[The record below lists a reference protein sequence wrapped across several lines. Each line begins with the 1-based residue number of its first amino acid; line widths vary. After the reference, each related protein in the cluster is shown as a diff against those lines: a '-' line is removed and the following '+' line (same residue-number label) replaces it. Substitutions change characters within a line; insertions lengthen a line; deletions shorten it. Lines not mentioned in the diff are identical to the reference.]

1 MAHGGILAVMNG
13 GGMTKRLY
21 VTAALFA
28 LFVTGGVAQTNAGK
42 RTIRVD
48 VNYTGSGVVDAGHKI
63 YVALWDTTDLQNAQP
78 VAVQSLDSKKGTV
91 TFSDVQKVPA
101 YVSTAY
107 DPTGAWAGKS
117 APPSGSSLGMYSK
130 KIPTP
135 EPIDVAPGKTARVS
149 LTFDDSV
156 KVP

>member
-1 MAHGGILAVMNG
+1 
-13 GGMTKRLY
+13 MTKRLY

-117 APPSGSSLGMYSK
+117 ALVLVGENDRPDEVAYITQHFATFVPVDDFQIIRFGHDIYRWRIFRGEGY
-130 KIPTP
+130 TP
-135 EPIDVAPGKTARVS
+135 
-149 LTFDDSV
+149 
-156 KVP
+156 